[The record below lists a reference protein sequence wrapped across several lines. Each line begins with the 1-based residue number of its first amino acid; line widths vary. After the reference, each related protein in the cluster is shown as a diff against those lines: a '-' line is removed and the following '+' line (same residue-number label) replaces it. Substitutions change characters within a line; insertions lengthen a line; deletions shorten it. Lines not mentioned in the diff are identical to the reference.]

1 MSAAVA
7 TETKTG
13 RGAGKLRLVGWAVLA
28 VVLIGLPFFSS
39 SFRVG
44 QFTLVIS
51 YAVAILGL
59 GLLVGFSGQ
68 ISLGHGAFFALGAYT
83 TSILIEK
90 SDFPHLLTLIPS
102 AIVGFVAGLLVGI
115 PTLRLH
121 GLYLAL
127 VTLGLAVATPPIIKR
142 ADGLTGGSQGI
153 NTPQPTAPES
163 LGLAQDQFLYFLCLI
178 VAFLMFVLVANL
190 LRSRVGR
197 ALVGIRDA
205 EIVAKSIGVNLA
217 LYKTMTFAI
226 SASLAAIGGT
236 LYVFTVGFVS
246 PESFT
251 LLVSISFLAAVVVG
265 GIATVGGAVLGALFI
280 VFVPEYASDISDDL
294 SGVVYGAVLITF
306 MLFLRQG
313 AMGAVRSV
321 TARLGGRGT
330 RTEAPEET
338 DAATAA
344 GGGGGPRTTRGVRP
358 AGPREDRES
367 TPLKSRHPCIS
378 FSGLFF

>member
-1 MSAAVA
+1 MNAATA
-7 TETKTG
+7 AAAEPRPR
-13 RGAGKLRLVGWAVLA
+13 RGVSKLRLAGWALLA
-28 VVLIGLPFFSS
+28 VVAIGLPFFSS

-44 QFTLVIS
+44 QFTLVLC
-51 YAVAILGL
+51 YATAILGL

-102 AIVGFVAGLLVGI
+102 AAVGFIAGLLFGI

-163 LGLAQDQFLYFLCLI
+163 LGLAQDQFIYFLCLI
-178 VAFLMFVLVANL
+178 VAVVMFVLVANL

-251 LLVSISFLAAVVVG
+251 LLVSITFLAAVVVG
-265 GIATVGGAVLGALFI
+265 GVATVGGAVLGALFI
-280 VFVPEYASDISDDL
+280 VFVPEYASDISDDF
-294 SGVVYGAVLITF
+294 SGVIYGAVLIGF
-306 MLFLRQG
+306 MLFLPQG

-321 TARLGGRGT
+321 SARFGGRGT
-330 RTEAPEET
+330 RTDAPDEM
-338 DAATAA
+338 DAAVAA
-344 GGGGGPRTTRGVRP
+344 GAGVGPDTTRGIRP
-358 AGPREDRES
+358 AGP
-367 TPLKSRHPCIS
+367 
-378 FSGLFF
+378 